1 MRRQER
7 ASTPKCHRQ
16 QGTLLAQ
23 VLLFG
28 VMVQVVLAV
37 IMLQSIPQHSL
48 ILEEANATI
57 GPLIQSTSQVEP
69 GISIHHPMAGL
80 IRSYPNSDHHDPTQR
95 RHSITFTT
103 MPDEIPTLQISVRA
117 ILDFMTADPENTF
130 DAMHLCI
137 PERPMRSQD
146 TYPSTLELQKIFT
159 DPRIIIHRLADY
171 GPMTRYL
178 GPLAYEQHPE
188 SAIVLFDI
196 DSNDLTYDLNT
207 EDGKT
212 NGRNHT
218 RDIIH
223 LIHASRHLDES
234 AVWCNQGEN
243 FIMNEFQQVKPDWD
257 LFPSIPVDVEG
268 IKSYGYSSWNHVHF
282 CRGVGG
288 LLFKP
293 KHFVDFWYNQSE
305 YHESCFWDDDRWV
318 SYQMERQGFPLKV
331 IHVPIKTPTPPI
343 EFDSVMANFSSRTD
357 VDTSTANISNEK
369 SSHRRLGSLTEVN
382 QFLQSDQTCPVAW
395 LTKHPDTYPTARV
408 KSGTPWGRKQAPMTI
423 AELLNATFGLLG
435 PNSSRE
441 LHDLERAHRYQGSH
455 ERAEQ
460 KQKLGAT
467 TSKTMTSGRSG
478 LFGFTYSSTNGSRD
492 VKGS

>member
-1 MRRQER
+1 MDDILPPLPPPIDRRRSNQRDMRRQEKP
-7 ASTPKCHRQ
+7 SPWHWQ

-28 VMVQVVLAV
+28 VMVQIVLAA
-37 IMLQSIPQHSL
+37 ILLHSIPPHSL
-48 ILEEANATI
+48 ILEEVNTDVPAKI
-57 GPLIQSTSQVEP
+57 RPLIQSTSP
-69 GISIHHPMAGL
+69 NLKISVHHPIAGL
-80 IRSYPNSDHHDPTQR
+80 IRSYPNGNHHDPTQR
-95 RHSITFTT
+95 RNSITFTT
-103 MPDEIPTLQISVRA
+103 MPNEIPTLQISVRA
-117 ILDFMTADPENTF
+117 ILEFMTEDPLQTF

-137 PERPMRSQD
+137 PDRPMRSQD
-146 TYPSTLELQKIFT
+146 TYPSTLELQKLFT
-159 DPRIIIHRLADY
+159 DPRIIIHRLPDY

-178 GPLAYEQHPE
+178 GPLAYEQHPD

-196 DSNDLTYDLNT
+196 DSDDLTYDLEQ

-212 NGRNHT
+212 NGRDHT

-223 LIHASRHLDES
+223 LVHASRHLDES

-257 LFPSIPVDVEG
+257 LFPVVLVDTEAG
-268 IKSYGYSSWNHVHF
+268 SKSYGYSSWNHVHF

-288 LLFKP
+288 MLFKP

-331 IHVPIKTPTPPI
+331 IHVPIKTPAPI
-343 EFDSVMANFSSRTD
+343 EFDSVMASFSSRTG
-357 VDTSTANISNEK
+357 VDTSTANSNNNNEK

-408 KSGTPWGRKQAPMTI
+408 KSGRPWVRKNHQ
-423 AELLNATFGLLG
+423 
-435 PNSSRE
+435 
-441 LHDLERAHRYQGSH
+441 
-455 ERAEQ
+455 
-460 KQKLGAT
+460 
-467 TSKTMTSGRSG
+467 
-478 LFGFTYSSTNGSRD
+478 
-492 VKGS
+492 